1 MFMDRFQPTLFFSL
15 LLLGLFSMSC
25 DGGSSSSP
33 DGGDADTDTDTDTD
47 ADTDTDG
54 ECPPDM
60 VEIPGFDACI
70 DSYEYTNSK
79 FLEFLND
86 HGNDCGEAECRRMG
100 EESSHCFDAYDGCL
114 AGEVGDI
121 VTCRDFTQEGDG
133 YVMASDVG
141 DFPVGWVT
149 WYGARDACLWEGKT
163 LCPWDLWYAGCS
175 HGGEWHFPY
184 GGTTGGV
191 DDKDGYFEDW
201 EFCMC
206 NDGNHYF
213 NLQVGSFP
221 DCEGGY
227 DGLFDMAGNLA
238 EWGGTEELD
247 GVWGGM
253 GGSHLT
259 ISGDGDGPWAGA
271 GCKFPGDWLVDE
283 PAVELPLEIPDF
295 TSAATGF
302 RCCYFLD

>member
-1 MFMDRFQPTLFFSL
+1 MV
-15 LLLGLFSMSC
+15 LFSFLTLCVFSTSC
-25 DGGSSSSP
+25 DSGSSSTP
-33 DGGDADTDTDTDTD
+33 DGGDADADADTDTD
-47 ADTDTDG
+47 ADSDTDG
-54 ECPPDM
+54 ECPADM

-100 EESSHCFDAYDGCL
+100 EESQHGFNAYEVCFSGTGADM
-114 AGEVGDI
+114 VS
-121 VTCRDFTQEGDG
+121 VRDFTQEGDG

-201 EFCMC
+201 EGCACKDYHSYC
-206 NDGNHYF
+206 NVE
-213 NLQVGSFP
+213 VGAFL

-238 EWGGTEELD
+238 EWGGTVELN
-247 GVWGGM
+247 GFWMGM
-253 GGSHLT
+253 GGDHST
-259 ISGDGDGPWAGA
+259 IYGNDDGPWAGA
-271 GCKFPGDWLVDE
+271 GCLNPSYPLVDQP
-283 PAVELPLEIPDF
+283 PADLPLEDPEF
-295 TSAATGF
+295 ARAVSGF